1 MTLLVSWTKHRSQL
15 GSKLIIYDQ
24 IDEEVGQVVDVERV
38 AEVAANWTSKVYN
51 VHRRDKGD
59 DESDK
64 NTRPNFHGLHVTR
77 ILTKKTL

>member
-1 MTLLVSWTKHRSQL
+1 MLLHTFKHLFQL
-15 GSKLIIYDQ
+15 DSKFVVNEEV
-24 IDEEVGQVVDVERV
+24 DEEVGQVVDVERV